1 MGARCTGPGGIRAGP
16 AWCLCGSGGR
26 EPWSEAG
33 PSYCSGKSRIIAVPA
48 DSYPIHWRGEEDRDD
63 KLEAIQAAS
72 VDRLLFLNQQA
83 TVGGLKALAVHRP

>member
-1 MGARCTGPGGIRAGP
+1 M
-16 AWCLCGSGGR
+16 
-26 EPWSEAG
+26 
-33 PSYCSGKSRIIAVPA
+33 PA

-72 VDRLLFLNQQA
+72 VDRLLFQNQQA